1 MNEYK
6 IEKVILG
13 TGSGLITEDFLKIPQ
28 LSPHTVVVT
37 LITEDFLKIP
47 QLSPHTVVVTLITED
62 FLKIPQLSP
71 HTKKTIYDI
80 IEMLLKLTLKNDN
93 SIWMTYT
100 CIL

>member
-1 MNEYK
+1 MSDTEIKMKKKIESIKYPLNVYK
-6 IEKVILG
+6 IEKVILVWA
-13 TGSGLITEDFLKIPQ
+13 FLVQ
-28 LSPHTVVVT
+28 VVVT
-37 LITEDFLKIP
+37 LITEG
-47 QLSPHTVVVTLITED
+47 

-71 HTKKTIYDI
+71 HTKKPIYDI